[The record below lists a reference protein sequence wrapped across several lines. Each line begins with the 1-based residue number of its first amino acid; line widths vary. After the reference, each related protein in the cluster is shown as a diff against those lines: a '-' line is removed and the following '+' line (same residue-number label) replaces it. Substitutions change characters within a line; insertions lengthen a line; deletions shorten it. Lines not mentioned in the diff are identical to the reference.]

1 MRPIIGITGNYSAAD
16 GLTTITKAYYHCV
29 ERAGGAP
36 VVFPP
41 TTDETI
47 LKAQLEAVD
56 GLLFT
61 GGADLNPLLWGEEP
75 SPKLGN
81 INAER
86 DRSELL
92 LAKLAYNRNVPMFG
106 ICRGLQTLVAAFG
119 GKIQQDISDSQTI
132 KHSQSAVRQEPTHS
146 VKYWGKMVSVDA
158 AVSESSA
165 FGQAATVPE
174 ASASGVLLVNS
185 FHHQVASEPGP
196 CFTVTA
202 KSPDGFIEAV
212 ESNEH
217 KPIIAVQ
224 WHPENLYDSAPESSQ
239 PFFKWLV
246 EEAKFYRHA
255 KQIHENIVTLDSH
268 CDTPM
273 FFHLGVNLSQ
283 RDKNVLVDFQKMQ
296 EGRLDV
302 SNMVCYLPQPNEGDP
317 FSKKI
322 HFPIE
327 SPKQYV
333 DFIFDSIE
341 KQVADSN
348 GMAAIARTVSELK
361 ENKKQGKRSIMLG
374 IENGLALEGDLKN
387 VEYFANRGIT
397 YITLCHN
404 GDNDVC
410 DSCRGKQ
417 TFGGLSD
424 FGKQVV
430 KEMNRL
436 GILVDLSH
444 AGEQTFYDC
453 IRESE
458 KPIVCS
464 HSNCRSLCDHPR
476 NLTDDQMRAL
486 AENGGIMQITM
497 YPGFLSDST
506 SPSPLGEGR
515 GEASILDALAHL
527 RHAISIMGI
536 DHVGI
541 GTDFDGDGGVPG
553 LRNAS
558 EMINLTRLL
567 IKEGYTDEEI
577 EKIWG
582 GNWMKLLKK

>member
-75 SPKLGN
+75 SPKLGS

-119 GKIQQDISDSQTI
+119 GKIMQDISDKQTI
-132 KHSQSAVRQEPTHS
+132 KHSQSAVRSEPTHS
-146 VKYWGKMVSVDA
+146 VIYKAYP
-158 AVSESSA
+158 ESHISPLPWE
-165 FGQAATVPE
+165 GQGGGA
-174 ASASGVLLVNS
+174 VNS
-185 FHHQVASEPGP
+185 FHHQVAMEAGP

-202 KSPDGFIEAV
+202 TSPDGFIEAV

-217 KPIIAVQ
+217 KPIVAVQ

-246 EEAKFYRHA
+246 EEAKVYRHA
-255 KQIHENIVTLDSH
+255 KQLHESILTLDSH

-283 RDKNVLVDFQKMQ
+283 RDPNVLVDFQKMQ
-296 EGRLDV
+296 EGKLDV
-302 SNMVCYLPQPNEGDP
+302 SNMVCYLPQPNEGDS

-333 DFIFDSIE
+333 DFIFDGIE

-348 GMAAIARTVSELK
+348 GMAAIAKTVSDLR

-404 GDNDVC
+404 GDNNVC

-486 AENGGIMQITM
+486 AENGGVMQITM
-497 YPGFLSDST
+497 YPGFLQKDENAT
-506 SPSPLGEGR
+506 
-515 GEASILDALAHL
+515 ILDVLKHL
-527 RHAISIMGI
+527 QHAISIMGI

-558 EMINLTRLL
+558 EMINLTRFL

-582 GNWMKLLKK
+582 GNWMKLLKQ

>member
-1 MRPIIGITGNYSAAD
+1 MRPIIGITGNYSAPD
-16 GLTTITKAYYHCV
+16 GLTTITKAYYQCV

-36 VVFPP
+36 VIFPP

-75 SPKLGN
+75 SPRLGG

-86 DRSELL
+86 DRSELR
-92 LAKLAYNRNVPMFG
+92 LAELAYNRNVPMFG
-106 ICRGLQTLVAAFG
+106 ICRGLQTLVAALG
-119 GKIQQDISDSQTI
+119 GKIQQDISDTQTI

-146 VKYWGKMVSVDA
+146 VKYWGKMVNTSICSSENHEA
-158 AVSESSA
+158 AACNV
-165 FGQAATVPE
+165 T
-174 ASASGVLLVNS
+174 ASKVLLVNS

-196 CFTVTA
+196 CFAITA
-202 KSPDGFIEAV
+202 TSPDGFIEGV

-217 KPIIAVQ
+217 KPIVAVQ

-246 EEAKFYRHA
+246 EEAKIYSRA

-348 GMAAIARTVSELK
+348 GIAAIAKTVSDLR

-374 IENGLALEGDLKN
+374 IENGHALEGDLKN
-387 VEYFANRGIT
+387 VDYFANRGIT

-464 HSNCRSLCDHPR
+464 HSNCRSICDHPR

-486 AENGGIMQITM
+486 AESGGIMQITM
-497 YPGFLSDST
+497 YPGFLQKDENAT
-506 SPSPLGEGR
+506 
-515 GEASILDALAHL
+515 ILNALAHL
-527 RHAISIMGI
+527 KHAISIMGI

-558 EMINLTRLL
+558 EMVNLTRFL

-582 GNWMKLLKK
+582 GNWMKLLIQ

>member
-1 MRPIIGITGNYSAAD
+1 MRPIIGITGNYSAAE

-36 VVFPP
+36 VILPP

-47 LKAQLEAVD
+47 LQAQLDAVD

-86 DRSELL
+86 DRAELI
-92 LAKLAYNRNVPMFG
+92 LAKLAYNHNVPMFG

-119 GKIQQDISDSQTI
+119 GKIQQDISDTQTI

-146 VKYWGKMVSVDA
+146 VKYWGKMVSV
-158 AVSESSA
+158 
-165 FGQAATVPE
+165 AATVSE
-174 ASASGVLLVNS
+174 ASASDKLLVNS

-202 KSPDGFIEAV
+202 TSPDGFIEAV

-246 EEAKFYRHA
+246 EEAKIYNHS
-255 KQIHENIVTLDSH
+255 KQLHERILTLDSH

-296 EGRLDV
+296 EGKLDV

-348 GMAAIARTVSELK
+348 GMAAIAKNVSDLH

-387 VEYFANRGIT
+387 VEYFSNRGIT

-410 DSCRGKQ
+410 DSCRGKH

-497 YPGFLSDST
+497 YPGFLQKDENAT
-506 SPSPLGEGR
+506 V
-515 GEASILDALAHL
+515 LDALEHL
-527 RHAISIMGI
+527 KHAISIMGI

-558 EMINLTRLL
+558 EMINLTRFL

-582 GNWMKLLKK
+582 GNWMKLLKQ

>member
-1 MRPIIGITGNYSAAD
+1 MRPIIGITGNYSAPD
-16 GLTTITKAYYHCV
+16 GLTTITKAYYQCV

-36 VVFPP
+36 VIFPP

-75 SPKLGN
+75 SPRLGG

-86 DRSELL
+86 DRSELR
-92 LAKLAYNRNVPMFG
+92 LAELAYNRNVPMFG
-106 ICRGLQTLVAAFG
+106 ICRGLQTLVAALG
-119 GKIQQDISDSQTI
+119 GKIQQDISDTQSI

-146 VKYWGKMVSVDA
+146 VKYWGKMVNTSICSSENHEA
-158 AVSESSA
+158 AACNVTASE
-165 FGQAATVPE
+165 
-174 ASASGVLLVNS
+174 VLLVNS

-196 CFTVTA
+196 CFAITA
-202 KSPDGFIEAV
+202 TSPDGFIEGV

-217 KPIIAVQ
+217 KPIVAVQ

-246 EEAKFYRHA
+246 EEAKIYNHA
-255 KQIHENIVTLDSH
+255 KQLHERILTLDSH

-283 RDKNVLVDFQKMQ
+283 RGKNVLVDFQKMQ
-296 EGRLDV
+296 EGKLDV

-317 FSKKI
+317 FSKNI

-333 DFIFDSIE
+333 DFIFDGIE

-348 GMAAIARTVSELK
+348 GMAAIAKNVSDLR
-361 ENKKQGKRSIMLG
+361 ENKKQGRRSIMLG

-497 YPGFLSDST
+497 YPGFLQKDENAT
-506 SPSPLGEGR
+506 
-515 GEASILDALAHL
+515 ILDALAHL
-527 RHAISIMGI
+527 KHAISIMGI

-558 EMINLTRLL
+558 EMVNLTRFL

-582 GNWMKLLKK
+582 GNWMKLLIQ

>member
-1 MRPIIGITGNYSAAD
+1 MKRPIIGITGNYSAAD
-16 GLTTITKAYYHCV
+16 GLTTITKGYYHCV

-36 VVFPP
+36 VVLPP
-41 TTDETI
+41 TTDESI
-47 LKAQLEAVD
+47 LKAQLDSVD

-75 SPKLGN
+75 SPKLGG

-106 ICRGLQTLVAAFG
+106 ICRGLQTLVAALG
-119 GKIQQDISDSQTI
+119 GKIQQDISETQKI
-132 KHSQSAVRQEPTHS
+132 KHSQDAVRSEPTHS
-146 VKYWGKMVSVDA
+146 VSYRGEMVSV
-158 AVSESSA
+158 
-165 FGQAATVPE
+165 AATVSE
-174 ASASGVLLVNS
+174 ASASDKLLVNS
-185 FHHQVASEPGP
+185 FHHQVASDPGP
-196 CFTVTA
+196 CFRVTA
-202 KSPDGFIEAV
+202 LSPDGFIEAV

-224 WHPENLYDSAPESSQ
+224 WHPENLYDSAPESSV

-246 EEAKFYRHA
+246 EEAKIYSHA
-255 KQIHENIVTLDSH
+255 KQIHNRIITLDSH

-302 SNMVCYLPQPNEGDP
+302 SNMVCYLPQPNEGDS

-333 DFIFDSIE
+333 DFIFDGIE
-341 KQVADSN
+341 KQVADSD
-348 GMAAIARTVSELK
+348 GMAAIAKTISDLK
-361 ENKKQGKRSIMLG
+361 ENKKHDRRSIMLG

-404 GDNDVC
+404 GDNDIC

-430 KEMNRL
+430 REMNRL

-444 AGEQTFYDC
+444 AGETTFYDC
-453 IRESE
+453 IKESC

-486 AENGGIMQITM
+486 AANGGVMQITM
-497 YPGFLSDST
+497 YPGFLEKNENAT
-506 SPSPLGEGR
+506 
-515 GEASILDALAHL
+515 ILDALKHL
-527 RHAISIMGI
+527 KHAIEIMGI

-558 EMINLTRLL
+558 EMINLTRFL

-582 GNWMKLLKK
+582 GNWMKLL

>member
-1 MRPIIGITGNYSAAD
+1 MRPIIGITGNYSAPD
-16 GLTTITKAYYHCV
+16 GLTTITKAYYQCV

-36 VVFPP
+36 VIFPP

-75 SPKLGN
+75 SPRLGG

-86 DRSELL
+86 DRSELR
-92 LAKLAYNRNVPMFG
+92 LAELAYNRNVPMFG
-106 ICRGLQTLVAAFG
+106 ICRGLQTLVAALG
-119 GKIQQDISDSQTI
+119 GKIQQDISDTQSI

-146 VKYWGKMVSVDA
+146 VKYWGKMVNTSICSSENHEA
-158 AVSESSA
+158 AACNVTASE
-165 FGQAATVPE
+165 
-174 ASASGVLLVNS
+174 VLLVNS

-202 KSPDGFIEAV
+202 KSPDGFIEGV

-217 KPIIAVQ
+217 KPIVAVQ

-246 EEAKFYRHA
+246 EEAKIYSRA

-283 RDKNVLVDFQKMQ
+283 RDSNVLVDFQKMQ

-348 GMAAIARTVSELK
+348 GIAAIAKTVSDLR

-374 IENGLALEGDLKN
+374 IENGHALEGDLKN

-497 YPGFLSDST
+497 YPGFLQKDENAT
-506 SPSPLGEGR
+506 
-515 GEASILDALAHL
+515 ILDALAHL
-527 RHAISIMGI
+527 KHAISIMGI

-558 EMINLTRLL
+558 EMVNLTRFL

-582 GNWMKLLKK
+582 GNWMKLLIQ

>member
-146 VKYWGKMVSVDA
+146 VKYWGKMVSVA
-158 AVSESSA
+158 ATVPESSA
-165 FGQAATVPE
+165 FGQAFTVPE

-185 FHHQVASEPGP
+185 FHHQVASEAGP
-196 CFTVTA
+196 RFIVTA
-202 KSPDGFIEAV
+202 TSPDGFIEAV

-246 EEAKFYRHA
+246 EEAKVYRHA

-341 KQVADSN
+341 KQVANSN
-348 GMAAIARTVSELK
+348 GMAVIAKTVSDLR

-417 TFGGLSD
+417 TFGGLSN

-497 YPGFLSDST
+497 YPGFLSDGT
-506 SPSPLGEGR
+506 SPSPLGEDR
-515 GEASILDALAHL
+515 SEASILDALAHL

-577 EKIWG
+577 EKFWG
-582 GNWMKLLKK
+582 GNWMKLLKQ

>member
-75 SPKLGN
+75 SPKLGS

-119 GKIQQDISDSQTI
+119 GKIMQDISDKQTI
-132 KHSQSAVRQEPTHS
+132 KHSQDTVRSEPTHS
-146 VKYWGKMVSVDA
+146 VIYKAYP
-158 AVSESSA
+158 ESHISPLPWE
-165 FGQAATVPE
+165 GQGGGA
-174 ASASGVLLVNS
+174 VNS
-185 FHHQVASEPGP
+185 FHHQVAMEAGP

-202 KSPDGFIEAV
+202 TSPDGFIEAV

-217 KPIIAVQ
+217 KPIVAVQ

-246 EEAKFYRHA
+246 EEAKVYRHA
-255 KQIHENIVTLDSH
+255 KQLHERILTLDSH

-283 RDKNVLVDFQKMQ
+283 RDPNVLVDFQKMQ

-302 SNMVCYLPQPNEGDP
+302 SNMVCYLPQPNEGDS

-333 DFIFDSIE
+333 DFIFDGIE

-348 GMAAIARTVSELK
+348 GMAAIAKTVSDLR

-387 VEYFANRGIT
+387 VENFANRGIT

-404 GDNDVC
+404 GDNNVC

-497 YPGFLSDST
+497 YPGFLQKDENAT
-506 SPSPLGEGR
+506 
-515 GEASILDALAHL
+515 ILDALKHL
-527 RHAISIMGI
+527 KHAISIMGI

-567 IKEGYTDEEI
+567 IKEDYTDEEI

-582 GNWMKLLKK
+582 GNWMKLLKQ

>member
-1 MRPIIGITGNYSAAD
+1 MRPIIGITGNYSAD
-16 GLTTITKAYYHCV
+16 NGLTTITKAYYHCV

-75 SPKLGN
+75 SPKLGG

-119 GKIQQDISDSQTI
+119 GKIQQDISDTQTI

-158 AVSESSA
+158 TIPESSA

-185 FHHQVASEPGP
+185 FHHQVASDPGP
-196 CFTVTA
+196 CFTITST
-202 KSPDGFIEAV
+202 SPDGFIEAV

-217 KPIIAVQ
+217 KPIVAVQ

-246 EEAKFYRHA
+246 EEAKIYSRA

-302 SNMVCYLPQPNEGDP
+302 SNMVCYLPQPNEGDA

-333 DFIFDSIE
+333 DFIFDGIE

-348 GMAAIARTVSELK
+348 GMAAIAKTVSDLR
-361 ENKKQGKRSIMLG
+361 ENKKQGRRSIMLG

-444 AGEQTFYDC
+444 AGEATFYDC

-527 RHAISIMGI
+527 KHAISIMGI

-582 GNWMKLLKK
+582 GNWMKLLKQ

>member
-1 MRPIIGITGNYSAAD
+1 MQRPIIGITSNYSAAD
-16 GLTTITKAYYHCV
+16 GLTTLTQAYYHCV

-36 VVFPP
+36 VVLPP
-41 TTDETI
+41 TTDTSI
-47 LKAQLEAVD
+47 LQAQLNSVD

-75 SPKLGN
+75 VVKLGG

-86 DRSELL
+86 DRAELL
-92 LAKLAYNRNVPMFG
+92 LAKMAYQQNVPMFG
-106 ICRGLQTLVAAFG
+106 ICRGLQTIVAALD
-119 GKIQQDISDSQTI
+119 GKLMQDISDKATI
-132 KHSQSAVRQEPTHS
+132 KHSQDAVRSEVTHS
-146 VKYWGKMVSVDA
+146 VSYFNSEQVHPKA
-158 AVSESSA
+158 ASLPCSPT
-165 FGQAATVPE
+165 TVPE
-174 ASASGVLLVNS
+174 APASAIRLLVNS
-185 FHHQVASEPGP
+185 FHHQVAAEPGP
-196 CFTVTA
+196 KLKVTA
-202 KSPDGFIEAV
+202 LSPDGFIEAV

-217 KPIIAVQ
+217 KPIVCVQ

-246 EEAKFYRHA
+246 EEAIIFGRA
-255 KQIHENIVTLDSH
+255 KKLHSQIITLDSH

-283 RDKNVLVDFQKMQ
+283 RDPNVLVDFQKMQ
-296 EGRLDV
+296 EGRLDI
-302 SNMVCYLPQPNEGDP
+302 SNMVCYLPQPAKGTT

-341 KQVADSN
+341 KQVAESD
-348 GMAAIARTVSELK
+348 GKAAIARSVADIQQ
-361 ENKKQGKRSIMLG
+361 NKQKGIRSIMLG
-374 IENGLALEGDLKN
+374 IENGLALEGDISN
-387 VEYFANRGIT
+387 VEYFAKRGIT

-404 GDNDVC
+404 GDNDIC
-410 DSCRGKQ
+410 DSCRGEH

-430 KEMNRL
+430 SKMNDL
-436 GILVDLSH
+436 DILIDLSH
-444 AGEQTFYDC
+444 AGEETFYDVV
-453 IRESE
+453 RESK

-464 HSNCRSLCDHPR
+464 HSNCRAFCDHPR
-476 NLTDDQMRAL
+476 NLTDDQMRRL
-486 AENGGIMQITM
+486 AENGGVMQITM
-497 YPGFLSDST
+497 YPGFLQKD
-506 SPSPLGEGR
+506 EN
-515 GEASILDALAHL
+515 ASILDVLAHL
-527 RHAISIMGI
+527 KHAIEIVGI

-553 LRNAS
+553 LSDAS
-558 EMINLTRLL
+558 DMLNLTRHL
-567 IKEGYTDEEI
+567 IKAGYSDEEI

-582 GNWMKLLKK
+582 KNWLQLLKK

>member
-1 MRPIIGITGNYSAAD
+1 MRPIIGITGNYLAEQ
-16 GLTTITKAYYHCV
+16 GLTTIAKAYYQCV

-36 VVFPP
+36 VILPP

-47 LKAQLEAVD
+47 LKAQLDSVD

-75 SPKLGN
+75 SPRLGG

-92 LAKLAYNRNVPMFG
+92 IAKLAYNRNVPMFG

-119 GKIQQDISDSQTI
+119 GKIQQDISQDQTI
-132 KHSQSAVRQEPTHS
+132 KHSQDAVRSEPTHT
-146 VKYWGKMVSVDA
+146 VKWTVTPP
-158 AVSESSA
+158 
-165 FGQAATVPE
+165 FG
-174 ASASGVLLVNS
+174 GDGGGLLVNS
-185 FHHQVASEPGP
+185 FHHQVASDAGP
-196 CFTVTA
+196 CFRVTA
-202 KSPDGFIEAV
+202 ESPDGFIEAV

-246 EEAKFYRHA
+246 EEAKIYNRA
-255 KQIHENIVTLDSH
+255 KQIHDRIITLDSH

-296 EGRLDV
+296 EGKLDV

-333 DFIFDSIE
+333 DFIFDGIE

-348 GMAAIARTVSELK
+348 GMAAIAKTVADLK
-361 ENKKQGKRSIMLG
+361 ENKRQGKRSIMLG

-404 GDNDVC
+404 GDNDIC

-417 TFGGLSD
+417 TFGGLSS

-458 KPIVCS
+458 KPVVCS

-476 NLTDDQMRAL
+476 NLTDHQMRAL
-486 AENGGIMQITM
+486 AENGGVMQITM
-497 YPGFLSDST
+497 YPGFLS
-506 SPSPLGEGR
+506 PLPVEGAGEVVG
-515 GEASILDALAHL
+515 ATVLDALKHL
-527 RHAISIMGI
+527 KHAIEIMGI

-558 EMINLTRLL
+558 EMINLTRFL

-582 GNWMKLLKK
+582 GNWLKLVESQRK

>member
-1 MRPIIGITGNYSAAD
+1 MRPRIGITGNYSAAD
-16 GLTTITKAYYHCV
+16 GLTTITQAYYHCV

-36 VVFPP
+36 FVLPP
-41 TTDETI
+41 TTDESI
-47 LKAQLEAVD
+47 LLAQLEGVD

-75 SPKLGN
+75 SPKLGG

-86 DRSELL
+86 DRAELL
-92 LAKLAYNRNVPMFG
+92 LAKLAYNRNIPMFG
-106 ICRGLQTLVAAFG
+106 ICRGLQTLVAALG

-132 KHSQSAVRQEPTHS
+132 KHSQDAVRSEPTHS
-146 VKYWGKMVSVDA
+146 VKYWGKMVDTA
-158 AVSESSA
+158 
-165 FGQAATVPE
+165 
-174 ASASGVLLVNS
+174 ASAIDEDGKATLLVNS

-196 CFTVTA
+196 RFEITA
-202 KSPDGFIEAV
+202 TSPDGFIEAV

-217 KPIIAVQ
+217 KPIVAVQ
-224 WHPENLYDSAPESSQ
+224 WHPENLYDSAAESSQ

-246 EEAKFYRHA
+246 EEAKVYCHA
-255 KQIHENIVTLDSH
+255 KCIHDHIVTLDSH

-283 RDKNVLVDFQKMQ
+283 RDENVLVDFQKMQ
-296 EGRLDV
+296 EGKLDV
-302 SNMVCYLPQPNEGDP
+302 SNMVCYLPQSNEGDP

-333 DFIFDSIE
+333 DFIFDGIE
-341 KQVADSN
+341 KQVAESE
-348 GMAAIARTVSELK
+348 GMAAIAHSISEVK
-361 ENKKQGKRSIMLG
+361 ANKQKGIRSIMLG
-374 IENGLALEGDLKN
+374 IENGLALEGNIEN
-387 VEYFANRGIT
+387 VGYFAKRGIT

-417 TFGGLSD
+417 SHGGLSD

-444 AGEQTFYDC
+444 AGESTFYDC
-453 IRESE
+453 IKESE
-458 KPIVCS
+458 APIVCS
-464 HSNCRSLCDHPR
+464 HSNCRALCDHPR

-486 AENGGIMQITM
+486 AAKGGVMQITM
-497 YPGFLSDST
+497 YPGFLEKNENAT
-506 SPSPLGEGR
+506 
-515 GEASILDALAHL
+515 ILDALKHL
-527 RHAISIMGI
+527 EHAIEIMGI

-558 EMINLTRLL
+558 EMINLTRFL
-567 IKEGYTDEEI
+567 IKEGYSDEDI

-582 GNWMKLLKK
+582 GNWMKLLK

>member
-1 MRPIIGITGNYSAAD
+1 MRPIIGITGNFSAAD
-16 GLTTITKAYYHCV
+16 NLTTITKAYYSCV

-36 VVFPP
+36 VILPP

-47 LKAQLEAVD
+47 LKAQLETVD

-75 SPKLGN
+75 SPKLGG

-146 VKYWGKMVSVDA
+146 VRLTPPDLPTREGLKENDGRESTPPLWGGREGS
-158 AVSESSA
+158 
-165 FGQAATVPE
+165 
-174 ASASGVLLVNS
+174 VLLVNS
-185 FHHQVASEPGP
+185 FHHQVASKPGP

-202 KSPDGFIEAV
+202 TSPDGFIEAV

-217 KPIIAVQ
+217 KPIVAVQ

-246 EEAKFYRHA
+246 EEAKVYRHA

-341 KQVADSN
+341 KQVANSN
-348 GMAAIARTVSELK
+348 GMAVIAKTVSDLR

-417 TFGGLSD
+417 TFGGLSY

-486 AENGGIMQITM
+486 AENGGVMQITM
-497 YPGFLSDST
+497 YPGFLSDGT
-506 SPSPLGEGR
+506 SPSPLGEDR
-515 GEASILDALAHL
+515 GGASILDALAHL
-527 RHAISIMGI
+527 KHAISIMGI

-558 EMINLTRLL
+558 EMINLTRFL

-582 GNWMKLLKK
+582 GNWMKLLKQ

>member
-1 MRPIIGITGNYSAAD
+1 MRPIIGITGNYSAAE

-36 VVFPP
+36 VVLPP

-47 LKAQLEAVD
+47 LKAQLESVD

-61 GGADLNPLLWGEEP
+61 GGADLNPILWGEEP
-75 SPKLGN
+75 SPKLGG

-86 DRSELL
+86 DRSELF

-106 ICRGLQTLVAAFG
+106 ICRGLQTLVAAFSG
-119 GKIQQDISDSQTI
+119 EIMQDISDKQTI
-132 KHSQSAVRQEPTHS
+132 KHSQDAVRQEPTHS
-146 VKYWGKMVSVDA
+146 VSYWGTMVNTAITPENSAINQATPVSEASVSVK
-158 AVSESSA
+158 
-165 FGQAATVPE
+165 
-174 ASASGVLLVNS
+174 LLVNS
-185 FHHQVASEPGP
+185 FHHQVASEAGP

-202 KSPDGFIEAV
+202 TSPDGFIEAV

-217 KPIIAVQ
+217 KPIVAVQ

-246 EEAKFYRHA
+246 EEAKVYRHA
-255 KQIHENIVTLDSH
+255 KQIHNSILTLDSH

-283 RDKNVLVDFQKMQ
+283 RDPNVLVDFQKMQ

-302 SNMVCYLPQPNEGDP
+302 SNMVCYLPQPNEGAP

-333 DFIFDSIE
+333 DFIFDGIE

-348 GMAAIARTVSELK
+348 GMAVIAKTVSDLH

-410 DSCRGKQ
+410 DSCRGKH

-486 AENGGIMQITM
+486 AKNGGIMQITM
-497 YPGFLSDST
+497 YPGFLSDS
-506 SPSPLGEGR
+506 SAPSPLGEGR
-515 GEASILDALAHL
+515 GGASILDALKHL

-558 EMINLTRLL
+558 EMINLTRHL

>member
-1 MRPIIGITGNYSAAD
+1 MRPIIGITGNYSAD
-16 GLTTITKAYYHCV
+16 NGLTTITKAYYHCV

-75 SPKLGN
+75 SPKLGG

-119 GKIQQDISDSQTI
+119 GKIQQDISDTQSI

-158 AVSESSA
+158 TIPESSA

-185 FHHQVASEPGP
+185 FHHQVASDPGP
-196 CFTVTA
+196 CFTITST
-202 KSPDGFIEAV
+202 SPDGFIEAV

-217 KPIIAVQ
+217 KPIVAVQ

-246 EEAKFYRHA
+246 EEAKVYRHA

-348 GMAAIARTVSELK
+348 GMAAIAKTVSDLR
-361 ENKKQGKRSIMLG
+361 ENKIQGKRSIMLG

-417 TFGGLSD
+417 TFGGLSN
-424 FGKQVV
+424 FGKQMV

-436 GILVDLSH
+436 GILIDLSH
-444 AGEQTFYDC
+444 AGEATFYDC

-486 AENGGIMQITM
+486 AENGGVMQITM
-497 YPGFLSDST
+497 YPGFLSDSN

-527 RHAISIMGI
+527 KHAISIMGI

-558 EMINLTRLL
+558 EMINLTRFL

-582 GNWMKLLKK
+582 GNWMKLLK

>member
-106 ICRGLQTLVAAFG
+106 ICRGLQTLVAAFE
-119 GKIQQDISDSQTI
+119 GKIMQDISDKQTI

-158 AVSESSA
+158 
-165 FGQAATVPE
+165 TVPE

-185 FHHQVASEPGP
+185 FHHQVASEAGP

-202 KSPDGFIEAV
+202 TSPDGFIEAV

-217 KPIIAVQ
+217 KPIVAVQ

-246 EEAKFYRHA
+246 EEAKVYRHA
-255 KQIHENIVTLDSH
+255 KQLHESILTLDSH

-283 RDKNVLVDFQKMQ
+283 RDPNVLVDFQKMQ
-296 EGRLDV
+296 EGKLDV
-302 SNMVCYLPQPNEGDP
+302 ANMVCYLPQPNEGDP

-333 DFIFDSIE
+333 DFIFDGIE

-348 GMAAIARTVSELK
+348 GMAAIAKTVSDLR

-497 YPGFLSDST
+497 YPGFLQKDENAT
-506 SPSPLGEGR
+506 
-515 GEASILDALAHL
+515 ILDALTHL
-527 RHAISIMGI
+527 KHAISIMGI

-582 GNWMKLLKK
+582 GNWMKLLKQ

>member
-1 MRPIIGITGNYSAAD
+1 MGGTFLSMRPIIGVTGNFSAAD
-16 GLTTITKAYYHCV
+16 GLTTITKAYYRCV
-29 ERAGGAP
+29 ECAGGAP
-36 VVFPP
+36 VILPP

-47 LKAQLEAVD
+47 LKAQLDSVD

-86 DRSELL
+86 DRAELI

-119 GKIQQDISDSQTI
+119 GKIQQDISETQKI
-132 KHSQSAVRQEPTHS
+132 KHSQDAVRSEPTHS
-146 VKYWGKMVSVDA
+146 VSYRGEMVSV
-158 AVSESSA
+158 
-165 FGQAATVPE
+165 AATVSE
-174 ASASGVLLVNS
+174 ASASDKLLVNS

-202 KSPDGFIEAV
+202 TSPDGFIEAV

-217 KPIIAVQ
+217 KPIVAVQ
-224 WHPENLYDSAPESSQ
+224 WHPENLYDSVPESSQ

-246 EEAKFYRHA
+246 EEACIYRHA
-255 KQIHENIVTLDSH
+255 KQLHDSILTLDSH

-283 RDKNVLVDFQKMQ
+283 RDPNVLVDFQKMQ
-296 EGRLDV
+296 EGKLDV
-302 SNMVCYLPQPNEGDP
+302 SNMVCYLPQPNEGEP

-333 DFIFDSIE
+333 DFIFDGIE
-341 KQVADSN
+341 KQVAESN
-348 GMAAIARTVSELK
+348 GMAAIAKTISDLK
-361 ENKKQGKRSIMLG
+361 ENKRQGKRSIMLG

-387 VEYFANRGIT
+387 IEYFANKGIT

-404 GDNDVC
+404 GDNDIC

-444 AGEQTFYDC
+444 AGETTFYDC

-464 HSNCRSLCDHPR
+464 HSNCRALCDHAR

-486 AENGGIMQITM
+486 AAKGGVMQITM
-497 YPGFLSDST
+497 YPGFLQKDENAT
-506 SPSPLGEGR
+506 
-515 GEASILDALAHL
+515 ILDALKHL
-527 RHAISIMGI
+527 KHAIEIMGI

-541 GTDFDGDGGVPG
+541 GTDFDGDGGIPG

-558 EMINLTRLL
+558 EMLNLTRFL

-577 EKIWG
+577 QKIWG
-582 GNWMKLLKK
+582 GNWLNLLSSNTH